1 MSNEKEVKKI
11 HKFSIIIDENGGMS
25 LEDAAEEGM
34 ISLSQGDMMD
44 YVVSFAEILKDH
56 KQELMMRKL
65 ITEAINETVS
75 TYIKK
80 QKELFEEIS
89 NAKKEDTVTEKKTP
103 NIVM

>member
-1 MSNEKEVKKI
+1 MSNEKEAKKM

-56 KQELMMRKL
+56 KQELMMRKI

>member
-1 MSNEKEVKKI
+1 MSNEKEAKKM

-56 KQELMMRKL
+56 KQELMMRKI

-89 NAKKEDTVTEKKTP
+89 NAKKEDTVIEKKTP

>member
-1 MSNEKEVKKI
+1 MSNEKEAKKM